1 MRVTLNV
8 SEILLDKES
17 YSLQHSLS
25 VNPSHGL
32 CADFGDIP
40 LSACLLARLQTSRG
54 PMVRVDDLLPKVIWS
69 KRYDQINDFERGSNI
84 AMGV

>member
-1 MRVTLNV
+1 MRVTLNL

-32 CADFGDIP
+32 YADFGDITFAA
-40 LSACLLARLQTSRG
+40 LVTVRLL
-54 PMVRVDDLLPKVIWS
+54 
-69 KRYDQINDFERGSNI
+69 
-84 AMGV
+84 GVQ